1 MNKQLMEKFLAR
13 RRKMLKEAAEE
24 KLTMED
30 IDDFFAARDKQVRKR
45 IKLEIKYGDY
55 GDYDMWDAI
64 EDELYEYNPKD
75 FTPETRKYFKK
86 RIWQIIDEYEGT
98 NYAETEL
105 DEGCKSAARRR
116 KMLKEATNLYDKIN
130 NYLIK
135 IGEEPL
141 DATDDIEED
150 FSMEDDILNE
160 AKADISLEKETLGK
174 KGIKQLLA
182 PYKRD
187 LKDIFNRWYKY
198 GGDDFAGPIV
208 RYNILEDSFGLDLL
222 EVYILRL
229 LADATKTDI
238 ETVCNALNEEGLN
251 YIIDL
256 TGEKT
261 VKLFGSSYG
270 SSPFPKT
277 SQITQEVIEEVE
289 KLARELCDGDLAL
302 QNEFLRKWK
311 NHIKNYRKNN
321 MADDHKRRAA
331 KLPEEDPLLEESFK
345 RIKKPANLLESLNRG
360 FEQIYG
366 NLDDNRRLTEAKE
379 AKKKYPIKEF
389 FADHMDE
396 LNKIMNNKKSSEKQK
411 KQEILDLLNSSDV
424 SKAQIDQ
431 FARKMEATH
440 DWGFYGFIGTY
451 ITAQKVNECVNKK
464 KKLNE
469 GKILKNAEYFHYY
482 YGTKTDLPPDEDD
495 EDSEDNG
502 YLSIYE
508 LEPYVEVYP
517 DGSHHFVEVDEI
529 DSYSVTDF
537 DEAVKVAEESNVPAY
552 IVWITDDDEEIPW
565 EPIYINSLA
574 EKLPKKKVR

>member
-1 MNKQLMEKFLAR
+1 MEKFLAR

-30 IDDFFAARDKQVRKR
+30 IDDFFTARDKQVRKR

-116 KMLKEATNLYDKIN
+116 KMLKEDASLYDKIN

-141 DATDDIEED
+141 DAADDIEED
-150 FSMEDDILNE
+150 FSMKDDILNE
-160 AKADISLEKETLGK
+160 AKADVSLEKRTLGK
-174 KGIKQLLA
+174 KGVKQLLA
-182 PYKRD
+182 PYKNE
-187 LKDIFNRWYKY
+187 LKNIVNRWFKY
-198 GGDDFAGPIV
+198 CGRDFVGPLIQRNV
-208 RYNILEDSFGLDLL
+208 MGNSISFDLL
-222 EVYILRL
+222 AFYMLKL
-229 LADATKTDI
+229 LAKATKTNT
-238 ETVCNALNEEGLN
+238 ETVCNALNNEGLE
-251 YIIDL
+251 YITDFVAI
-256 TGEKT
+256 KT
-261 VKLFGSSYG
+261 QKFGSSYG
-270 SSPFPKT
+270 DSNFPKT
-277 SQITQEVIEEVE
+277 SQITQKVMNEVKI
-289 KLARELCDGDLAL
+289 LAHDLCGGDSAL
-302 QNEFLRKWK
+302 ESKFLSEWK
-311 NHIKNYRKNN
+311 RYIKNYRKND

-411 KQEILDLLNSSDV
+411 KQELLDLLNSSDV
-424 SKAQIDQ
+424 SKSQIDQ

-464 KKLNE
+464 K
-469 GKILKNAEYFHYY
+469 I
-482 YGTKTDLPPDEDD
+482 
-495 EDSEDNG
+495 
-502 YLSIYE
+502 
-508 LEPYVEVYP
+508 
-517 DGSHHFVEVDEI
+517 
-529 DSYSVTDF
+529 
-537 DEAVKVAEESNVPAY
+537 
-552 IVWITDDDEEIPW
+552 
-565 EPIYINSLA
+565 
-574 EKLPKKKVR
+574 